1 LQKLVANNIFSS
13 SATFNSKLQINNAN
27 SLLISKIQALC
38 DGLFGTQFG

>member
-13 SATFNSKLQINNAN
+13 SATFNSKLQINNPN